1 MAKDKLLA
9 PVLFAEDETFFQKL
23 LPYQDIGAVPRV
35 MAAMQENVP
44 QHFPSMQEADVT
56 FLLSQVNSFSKQNNA
71 DHVAVA
77 VVRQNDHEYDI
88 AVEKIDALGSD
99 DFKLKQL
106 EQHIEWMQ
114 AVAKMLGITGF
125 EGSTLGVQAEVA
137 KLSQLKMRLAT
148 LKTSVEKLRQENSP
162 ANAVLVQGAT
172 RDVAAAMRALDPAK
186 IPPAVRAGFAVRLEN
201 IVKLAQ
207 KPLNLKSA
215 AHPVKQSIR
224 VTLSSSAPV
233 LSGLQVKSSPYG
245 SVAKH
250 GNLTLAVSRASQAAA
265 PTASVTRPS
274 VSIVGGRN
282 RTEPLPVT
290 GEVFRQKMTQAP
302 AGATTSTASTSPAVS
317 AAQIGTGNPK
327 AQQLRQSPVAAMTT
341 ERTSGIETAPASQQK
356 ISTPEITLPQ
366 RLPETAVSS
375 REIAI
380 AVVANSKNDGVST
393 NNNANGYSAASQS
406 PRNEILSAAT
416 AELQVAAKADRG
428 QTVALSDTTAA
439 KPGAKP
445 ASNKTALENRDREL
459 LPASKTSVVSVHKI
473 QPDLVATA
481 QSTQQAAGKQ
491 PMAGVPIKENMV
503 VEASAVTPRT
513 PDGQTLLID
522 NKNKQPG
529 LSGPGIQQSAPP
541 MSIEKKMAGGSGPT
555 ASQHTDPKQSPA
567 SGHKKIVTD
576 VTIQKSQTLSEKID
590 AINSDMARLIKD
602 NPTGFYNDPRFI
614 SLQGKLDDITKNAK
628 PGELVG
634 PCGGKKC
641 PCGGCGP
648 LDKGSHST
656 VKLTKRHDAS
666 ALAQTSI
673 IPLSSRS
680 PK

>member
-9 PVLFAEDETFFQKL
+9 PVLFAQDEIFFQKL

-44 QHFPSMQEADVT
+44 QHFPSVQEADVS
-56 FLLSQVNSFSKQNNA
+56 LLLRQVHSFSKQNNA

-88 AVEKIDALGSD
+88 AVEKIDAPDSD

-106 EQHIEWMQ
+106 EQHIAWMQ
-114 AVAKMLGITGF
+114 AVAKMLETTGF

-148 LKTSVEKLRQENSP
+148 LKTSVERLRQENSP

-186 IPPAVRAGFAVRLEN
+186 IPPTVRAGFAVRLEN

-207 KPLNLKSA
+207 KPLNLKSVA
-215 AHPVKQSIR
+215 QPIKQSIR
-224 VTLSSSAPV
+224 VTLSSSVPV
-233 LSGLQVKSSPYG
+233 LPGLQVKSSPYG

-274 VSIVGGRN
+274 VSIVGGRDH
-282 RTEPLPVT
+282 TEPLPVT
-290 GEVFRQKMTQAP
+290 GEAFRQKTTQA
-302 AGATTSTASTSPAVS
+302 AARATTSTASTSPAVS
-317 AAQIGTGNPK
+317 ATQIGTGNAK

-356 ISTPEITLPQ
+356 ISIPEITLPQ
-366 RLPETAVSS
+366 RLLETAVSS

-406 PRNEILSAAT
+406 PRSETLSAAT
-416 AELQVAAKADRG
+416 AEMQVGSKADRT
-428 QTVALSDTTAA
+428 QAVTLSDTTAA
-439 KPGAKP
+439 KPGAELTH
-445 ASNKTALENRDREL
+445 NKTAPEIRAQEL
-459 LPASKTSVVSVHKI
+459 LPASRTSVVSIQKI
-473 QPDLVATA
+473 QPDRTVTEPA
-481 QSTQQAAGKQ
+481 QQAGRQ
-491 PMAGVPIKENMV
+491 PMTSFPIKENMV

-541 MSIEKKMAGGSGPT
+541 MSIEKKMVGGSGPT